1 MERRGVPL
9 RAASDGLPTLADSGY
24 EGAGILTPVRQPAD
38 GRPLA
43 PDTRTRNALL
53 RASPALNLLDRAA
66 PELRGVARAG
76 QTSLLMIT
84 GGLRPG
90 ARRTVRLTTSSTAR
104 RPAVLP
110 ETLGVR

>member
-1 MERRGVPL
+1 MSAHGVCRPRRPYSCDVL
-9 RAASDGLPTLADSGY
+9 RSCLGSAPVTASAGGGLVTAA
-24 EGAGILTPVRQPAD
+24 
-38 GRPLA
+38 A
-43 PDTRTRNALL
+43 PP
-53 RASPALNLLDRAA
+53 SPALNLLDRAA
-66 PELRGVARAG
+66 PELRSVARAG